1 MKQFWDE
8 RYAEKEFVYGTMPN
22 QFLAEQLLKLKAG
35 SILLPCEGEGRNAVF
50 AANNG
55 WHVTAFDFSN
65 EGLNKANLL
74 AKQNGVSIDYLI
86 GDASVI
92 NFENNSFD
100 VIALIYAHFPAA
112 IRASI
117 HKRMFNW
124 LKPGGTLVLEA
135 FNPLQLKNTSGGPKD
150 INMLY
155 TESMLAQDFDT
166 LKIVHSVTHNIVL
179 NEGKFHNGLASV
191 VQFVGKK

>member
-55 WHVTAFDFSN
+55 WQVTAFDFSN
-65 EGLNKANLL
+65 EGLNKAHLL

-112 IRASI
+112 IRAII
-117 HKRMFNW
+117 HKRMLNW
-124 LKPGGTLVLEA
+124 LKPGGTLLLEA
-135 FNPLQLKNTSGGPKD
+135 FNPLQVKNTSGGPKD

-155 TESMLAQDFDT
+155 SEGMLAQDFDT
-166 LKIVHSVTHNIVL
+166 LKIVHSVTHDIVL